1 MLEALKFN
9 ATPGNSPVF
18 SFFFFKSQSTI
29 FFPNSNT
36 SHTFLSVLFF
46 QIMTQNILLLFLF
59 FWLCSI
65 QNLSSSVRKLNWG
78 TSAAWWENKVLL
90 NTGPRT
96 KSHTFPFIYNDVYP
110 REDRNHPWMKENR
123 SAPLLL
129 CAKPKEERAQGR
141 ETGFFLSEW
150 VIIGDCLRGKRPRKH
165 PRKSTV

>member
-1 MLEALKFN
+1 MESLPEIEFPAHPNQADVGGSQIQCYSWELTSIF
-9 ATPGNSPVF
+9 
-18 SFFFFKSQSTI
+18 FFFFKSQSTI

-78 TSAAWWENKVLL
+78 TSAARWENKVLL

-110 REDRNHPWMKENR
+110 REDRNHP
-123 SAPLLL
+123 
-129 CAKPKEERAQGR
+129 
-141 ETGFFLSEW
+141 
-150 VIIGDCLRGKRPRKH
+150 
-165 PRKSTV
+165 